1 METNKEINIKNRTY
15 YLHNHIIN
23 LDEFNESKIKVDK
36 KDFNDIDIYY
46 LGYEHKKKISECNVI
61 NSVNPLYLRIIN
73 MSGQFEK
80 GKDDAWY
87 LVISD
92 KDDVYKK
99 LVDIFESIKNKITEK
114 TWDALEYDKDYM
126 KIKFESNNIFPID
139 KDVNIYTVTIIIRAI
154 FAKDG
159 KYYPQLFLDGD
170 LYKNVSV

>member
-36 KDFNDIDIYY
+36 KDFNEIDFYY
-46 LGYEHKKKISECNVI
+46 LGYEYKKKISEFNVI
-61 NSVNPLYLRIIN
+61 NSVNPPYLRIIN

-92 KDDVYKK
+92 KDDVYKN
-99 LVDIFESIKNKITEK
+99 L
-114 TWDALEYDKDYM
+114 
-126 KIKFESNNIFPID
+126 
-139 KDVNIYTVTIIIRAI
+139 
-154 FAKDG
+154 
-159 KYYPQLFLDGD
+159 
-170 LYKNVSV
+170 

>member
-1 METNKEINIKNRTY
+1 MAELKQINIKNRTY
-15 YLHNHIIN
+15 YFYNDIIN
-23 LDEFNESKIKVDK
+23 LDEFDGSKIKVDK

-61 NSVNPLYLRIIN
+61 NSVNPLYLRIVDIK
-73 MSGQFEK
+73 GQFEK

-114 TWDALEYDKDYM
+114 TWGALEYVKDYM
-126 KIKFESNNIFPID
+126 KKKFGSNNIFPTD
-139 KDVNIYTVTIIIRAI
+139 KDVNIHLSTIVIRAI

-159 KYYPQLFLDGD
+159 KYYPQLFLDDD
-170 LYKNVSV
+170 LYKNVKV

>member
-1 METNKEINIKNRTY
+1 MGKTKEIDIKNRTY
-15 YLHNHIIN
+15 YYFSDIID
-23 LDEFNESKIKVDK
+23 LDEFDESKIKVDK

-46 LGYEHKKKISECNVI
+46 LGYEYKKKITECKI
-61 NSVNPLYLRIIN
+61 ISVNPLYLRILGIK
-73 MSGQFEK
+73 GQFEK

-99 LVDIFESIKNKITEK
+99 LIDIFESIKNEIIEK
-114 TWDALEYDKDYM
+114 TWDALKHDKDYM
-126 KIKFESNNIFPID
+126 KIKFESNNIFPTD
-139 KDVNIYTVTIIIRAI
+139 EDVNIPIATIVIRAI

-159 KYYPQLFLDGD
+159 KYYSELFLDDG